1 MENLQNLTTEEC
13 IDTEGGLLGP
23 IAIAFWSGVA
33 YGYIKEKYNSG
44 QW

>member
-1 MENLQNLTTEEC
+1 MEKLQNLTNKEC
-13 IDTEGGLLGP
+13 VNIEGGLLGP
-23 IAIAFWSGVA
+23 IAIAFWGGVA

>member
-1 MENLQNLTTEEC
+1 MEKLQILTKEEC
-13 IDTEGGLLGP
+13 IKTEGGLLGP
-23 IAIAFWSGVA
+23 IAIAFWSGIA